1 MSRLFLILAAVVL
14 PRAAMAQTKPA
25 TAVSAQTPVVK
36 PITGPR
42 QTVRYK
48 GFTIDVTELASV
60 ADHDSLVKAVKGQ
73 LDLVAN
79 AKLPAATRTF
89 FRTVPLVMQPVSGRA
104 RYGAGRIE
112 IPLQSQ
118 APYDRDHPIL
128 LHELCHAY
136 HEAKLTN
143 GFNNP
148 TILAFYEQ
156 AKQSGKFPADSYML
170 SNHPEYFAM
179 MASVFLNGSAVR
191 EPFGRDSIRV
201 KQPAMYDWLVK
212 EFGRR

>member
-14 PRAAMAQTKPA
+14 PPAAMAQTKPA
-25 TAVSAQTPVVK
+25 TALPAQTPVVK

-48 GFTIDVTELASV
+48 GFTIDVTEVASA
-60 ADHDSLVKAVKGQ
+60 ADRDSVVTAVKGQ

-79 AKLPAATRTF
+79 ATLPAATRTF

-104 RYGAGRIE
+104 RYGERRVE
-112 IPLQSQ
+112 IPLRSQ
-118 APYDRDHPIL
+118 APYDRDHPVL
-128 LHELCHAY
+128 LHELSHAY
-136 HEAKLTN
+136 HEAKLTK
-143 GFNNP
+143 GFDNP

-170 SNHPEYFAM
+170 SNNGEYFAM
-179 MASVFLNGSAVR
+179 MTSVFLNGSAMR
-191 EPFGRDSIRV
+191 EPWARDSIRV

>member
-1 MSRLFLILAAVVL
+1 MSRLFLNLASAVL
-14 PRAAMAQTKPA
+14 TRAAIAQSTTRSA
-25 TAVSAQTPVVK
+25 TAQTPEVK
-36 PITGPR
+36 PLTGPR
-42 QTVRYK
+42 QTVRHK
-48 GFTIDVTELASV
+48 GFKIDVTEVTSAADRDSV
-60 ADHDSLVKAVKGQ
+60 IKAVKQQ

-79 AKLPAATRTF
+79 AKMSPATLAF
-89 FRTVPLVMQPVSGRA
+89 FRTVPLVMQPVTGRA
-104 RYGAGRIE
+104 RYGVGRIE

-136 HEAKLTN
+136 HDAKITG
-143 GFNNP
+143 GFSNP
-148 TILAFYEQ
+148 AILAFYEQ

-170 SNHPEYFAM
+170 SNTGVYFAM
-179 MASVFLNGSAVR
+179 MTSVFLHGSAMR
-191 EPFGRDSIRV
+191 EPFRRDSIRV